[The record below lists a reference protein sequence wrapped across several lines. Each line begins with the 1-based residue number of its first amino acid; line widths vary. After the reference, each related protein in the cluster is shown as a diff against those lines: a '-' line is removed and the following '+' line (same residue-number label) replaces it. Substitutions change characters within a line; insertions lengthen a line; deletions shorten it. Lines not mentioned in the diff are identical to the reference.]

1 MEMQPEKLL
10 DIFRQNVKQ
19 RRLELGFSQ
28 VQLAE
33 KLGVDQGFI
42 SDIERGI
49 RNPSVAKLA
58 SLAEVLDTTPSALIS
73 SATLAGA

>member
-1 MEMQPEKLL
+1 MQPEKLL
-10 DIFRQNVKQ
+10 EILRVNVRH
-19 RRLELGFSQ
+19 RRAELGLSQ

-33 KLGVDQGFI
+33 KMGIDQGLI

-58 SLAEVLDTTPSALIS
+58 TLAEALDTTPSALIS
-73 SATLAGA
+73 SVALAGA